1 LNPSTGAESLSSSFG
16 SQVLSSG
23 FLDISRLKRNKS
35 TVRMSYKWMKISIR
49 KSMNKKLGI
58 SLSFS
63 LSIDETLG
71 GKVSSSGM
79 EVGSVERG
87 NSSVPM
93 LN

>member
-1 LNPSTGAESLSSSFG
+1 
-16 SQVLSSG
+16 VLSSG

-79 EVGSVERG
+79 EVGSMERG
-87 NSSVPM
+87 NSSVHM
-93 LN
+93 VN